1 MTAPT
6 FAGNDPR
13 ILIRLDGDKTAYL
26 PGEVLSGECSLD
38 RAVAPQVR
46 RLKVSVL
53 WRTEGKGD
61 EASAVHHAQDI
72 PAEQDAQ
79 LDPYGTW
86 RFQTQLPP
94 SPLSYEGFL
103 LKIGWYVRAE
113 AILVDGQTRGAEI
126 GFRLGEVAPPDP
138 GAA

>member
-1 MTAPT
+1 MNAST

-13 ILIRLDGDKTAYL
+13 ILIRFDGDKTAYL
-26 PGEVLSGECSLD
+26 PGEVLSGEFSLE
-38 RAVAPQVR
+38 RALAPEVQ
-46 RLKVSVL
+46 RLKLAVL

-61 EASAVHHAQDI
+61 EASAVHHAQDV
-72 PAEQDAQ
+72 PAEPEGQ

-103 LKIGWYVRAE
+103 LKVCWCVRVE
-113 AILVDGQTRGAEI
+113 AFLSDGQNRAGEVR
-126 GFRLGEVAPPDP
+126 FRLGTVAAFQPTSP
-138 GAA
+138 